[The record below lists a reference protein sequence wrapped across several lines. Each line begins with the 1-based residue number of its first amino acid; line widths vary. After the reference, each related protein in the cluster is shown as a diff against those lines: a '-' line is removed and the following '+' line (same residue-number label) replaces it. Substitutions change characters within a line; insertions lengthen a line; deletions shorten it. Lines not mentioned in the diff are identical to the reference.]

1 MEPCTYTMTMRF
13 DGNRSRLRLT
23 REGGSPGA
31 PLVLLRAVM
40 PPPAQFWTGKPAPAL
55 LESLSIWLDARLRVV
70 LDVADPA
77 DGFCL
82 GLTDELGTGL
92 RTVFYEI
99 VHVNS
104 GSTQGRAAE
113 PGGGRHRLRHRAQRA
128 VSVGPCDF
136 RDVKKPCLSGRPV
149 GGDR

>member
-31 PLVLLRAVM
+31 PLVLLRAMM

-92 RTVFYEI
+92 RTVFYE
-99 VHVNS
+99 VVYVNS
-104 GSTQGRAAE
+104 GSS
-113 PGGGRHRLRHRAQRA
+113 GGRHRRRHRAPRA

-136 RDVKKPCLSGRPV
+136 QPCLSGRPV